1 MAKLFAAK
9 GTRSWGNPTA
19 PTDAQ
24 RGGPSP
30 GNAAQ
35 ARPAGSMPNAF
46 FRDFFGGPPL
56 EIETP
61 YFSRGA
67 AAYVPQFGVVP
78 TNPIGAGI
86 FAPFR
91 PRPYY
96 AAPGTYE
103 ADQLFWLSQAI
114 PTTVRLQGLSN
125 ADALAAVLGP
135 TYVKAAV
142 RTTG

>member
-1 MAKLFAAK
+1 MAKLFAQK
-9 GTRSWGNPTA
+9 GTRTWGNPA
-19 PTDAQ
+19 AGSNPQ
-24 RGGPSP
+24 RGGPVAGPNSR
-30 GNAAQ
+30 Q
-35 ARPAGSMPNAF
+35 ALPALAVQP
-46 FRDFFGGPPL
+46 FGGVVYT
-56 EIETP
+56 ETP

-67 AAYVPQFGVVP
+67 AAYVPGTPIVP
-78 TNPIGAGI
+78 VNPIGAGI

-103 ADQLFWLSQAI
+103 HDQMFWLSQAT
-114 PTTVRLQGLSN
+114 PTTVKLQGLTN

-135 TYVKAAV
+135 IYVKAAV